1 MADIQVTA
9 EYGDIKK
16 LDAELKKV
24 AASSR
29 VLQTQ
34 FQKTAQTNDILNRTA
49 IEGTRG
55 LNQYGQVFN
64 GTGRNLNRFNMQLQQ
79 VGYQVGDFAV
89 QIQGGTNAMVALG
102 QQGSQLLSVFGG
114 AAGAI
119 AGAGLAI
126 ATSFLA
132 PIMKMQ
138 QEIANAEK
146 LMSALS
152 NAASDYTDAIEASA
166 AGTDEL
172 NTKFGV
178 FGQTAKG
185 VLGTLLEIKRI
196 KFEEAISAVANV
208 AGIADPSRML
218 GRQVT
223 GAQMQTLLKLMPELN
238 KLRGGARGEAIA
250 GFATLL
256 GQLQEAKGAENQL
269 KAAQALRKEFT
280 GIVGTYEQMDAKQRE
295 FYEALVQAENNI
307 LSVVESNKA
316 KQTAAENARIAE
328 EQAGLQ
334 MMLDQYMTNYEADL
348 ALGQAALAEH
358 QRQQKEK
365 RDAEKALSDQ
375 RIEDAGRE
383 GKVFADLYV
392 GVQENLMAVA
402 EKQEKAFSKFLD
414 DVKQAGGDVEKL
426 SQVDVA
432 SGINAAAIQAS
443 NLSDKMKSAL
453 MAALGLVGLAK
464 DVTSLDPFGGE
475 GDTFY
480 STARTVYPDWAS
492 GEKKNR
498 GGAKKE
504 TVDEY
509 LKSLM
514 EEAEYKQKLVG
525 MSEEETRIQEIIFQ
539 AKQRDFVVTQEQ
551 AAAIAA
557 VEEQT
562 RKLIDAEQKRK
573 SMMEAIEGHITNG
586 FMAMID
592 GSSSVEN
599 AFKGMLRNILLEI
612 YRQQVA
618 KPAAEG
624 IMGFFSKLFSAN
636 GNVFMNGAHVKAFA
650 DGGVVNGTTA
660 FPMRGGV
667 GIMGEAGPEA
677 IMPLKRGP
685 NGKLGVEA
693 SGGQQVVVNQ
703 SFNFAANGDES
714 VKKIIAQAAPQIA
727 QMTQKQIMDSRRRGG
742 QMKAAFS

>member
-9 EYGDIKK
+9 EFGDIKK

-24 AASSR
+24 ASSSR
-29 VLQTQ
+29 ILQTQ

-49 IEGTRG
+49 IEGARG

-138 QEIANAEK
+138 QEVANAEK
-146 LMSALS
+146 LMNALS
-152 NAASDYTDAIEASA
+152 DATSDYTDAIEASA

-185 VLGTLLEIKRI
+185 VLETLLEIKRI

-218 GRQVT
+218 GRRVT
-223 GAQMQTLLKLMPELN
+223 GAEMQTLLKLMPELN

-250 GFATLL
+250 DFATLL
-256 GQLQEAKGAENQL
+256 GQLQEAEGAENQL
-269 KAAQALRKEFT
+269 KAAQALREEFT
-280 GIVGTYEQMDAKQRE
+280 GIVGTYDQMDAKQRE

-307 LSVVESNKA
+307 LSVVAANKA
-316 KQTAAENARIAE
+316 KQTAAENARIE
-328 EQAGLQ
+328 QEQAGLQ
-334 MMLDQYMTNYEADL
+334 MMLDQHMANYEADL

-358 QRQQKEK
+358 QRQQQEK

-402 EKQEKAFSKFLD
+402 EKQEKAFSKFLE

-432 SGINAAAIQAS
+432 SGINAAAIEAS
-443 NLSDKMKSAL
+443 NLSEKMKAAL

-464 DVTSLDPFGGE
+464 NATSLDPFGGE

-480 STARTVYPDWAS
+480 STPRTIFPDWAS
-492 GEKKNR
+492 GEDKKKGGSSDPLQNQLDQLQKFLATER
-498 GGAKKE
+498 ELITIEYDTRQQTLEQALEKEYITRQQYNEMFKELEIKKGRELNEIDIKTQQSKVSAVLGGISDVLNAAAMGNEKILKMARIAGAAEALINTYVGASEALKLPFPANIAAAASIVSAGLGFVAAIKSGSGGGA
-504 TVDEY
+504 
-509 LKSLM
+509 S
-514 EEAEYKQKLVG
+514 APSG
-525 MSEEETRIQEIIFQ
+525 
-539 AKQRDFVVTQEQ
+539 
-551 AAAIAA
+551 AAA
-557 VEEQT
+557 
-562 RKLIDAEQKRK
+562 
-573 SMMEAIEGHITNG
+573 
-586 FMAMID
+586 
-592 GSSSVEN
+592 SV
-599 AFKGMLRNILLEI
+599 
-612 YRQQVA
+612 
-618 KPAAEG
+618 PAAAASQAQRVIVEG
-624 IMGFFSKLFSAN
+624 LDRNSLYTGEQLSNIFEALYKENKDRGF
-636 GNVFMNGAHVKAFA
+636 VFEVA
-650 DGGVVNGTTA
+650 
-660 FPMRGGV
+660 R
-667 GIMGEAGPEA
+667 
-677 IMPLKRGP
+677 
-685 NGKLGVEA
+685 
-693 SGGQQVVVNQ
+693 
-703 SFNFAANGDES
+703 
-714 VKKIIAQAAPQIA
+714 
-727 QMTQKQIMDSRRRGG
+727 
-742 QMKAAFS
+742 

>member
-9 EYGDIKK
+9 EFGDIKK
-16 LDAELKKV
+16 LDAELKRV
-24 AASSR
+24 ASSSR
-29 VLQTQ
+29 VLETQ

-49 IEGTRG
+49 IEGSRG

-138 QEIANAEK
+138 QEVANAEK
-146 LMSALS
+146 LMNALS
-152 NAASDYTDAIEASA
+152 DATSDYTDAIEASA

-172 NTKFGV
+172 NSKFGV

-185 VLGTLLEIKRI
+185 VLDTLLEIKRV

-218 GRQVT
+218 GRRVT
-223 GAQMQTLLKLMPELN
+223 GAEMQTLLKLMPELN

-250 GFATLL
+250 DFATLL
-256 GQLQEAKGAENQL
+256 GQLQEAEGAENQL
-269 KAAQALRKEFT
+269 KAAQALREEFT

-334 MMLDQYMTNYEADL
+334 MMLDQHMANYEADL

-358 QRQQKEK
+358 QRQQQEK

-402 EKQEKAFSKFLD
+402 EKQEKAFAKFLE

-426 SQVDVA
+426 AQVDVA
-432 SGINAAAIQAS
+432 SGINAAAIEAS
-443 NLSDKMKSAL
+443 NLSEKMKAAL

-464 DVTSLDPFGGE
+464 DATSLDPFGGE

-480 STARTVYPDWAS
+480 STARTIYPDWAS
-492 GEKKNR
+492 GEKK
-498 GGAKKE
+498 GGAGSDPVQSRLEQLQKFLATE
-504 TVDEY
+504 RELVTMEY
-509 LKSLM
+509 D
-514 EEAEYKQKLVG
+514 
-525 MSEEETRIQEIIFQ
+525 TRQQ
-539 AKQRDFVVTQEQ
+539 TLEQ
-551 AAAIAA
+551 AL
-557 VEEQT
+557 EKEY
-562 RKLIDAEQKRK
+562 
-573 SMMEAIEGHITNG
+573 IT
-586 FMAMID
+586 
-592 GSSSVEN
+592 
-599 AFKGMLRNILLEI
+599 
-612 YRQQVA
+612 RQQYYDMFRELEQRKGKELTDIDVKVQQQKVSAVA
-618 KPAAEG
+618 GGIKDILTAA
-624 IMGFFSKLFSAN
+624 AN
-636 GNVFMNGAHVKAFA
+636 GNEKLLKMARVVGAAEALINTYRAASQTLADPTLPFFA
-650 DGGVVNGTTA
+650 KFAAAASIV
-660 FPMRGGV
+660 
-667 GIMGEAGPEA
+667 
-677 IMPLKRGP
+677 
-685 NGKLGVEA
+685 A
-693 SGGQQVVVNQ
+693 SGLGFV
-703 SFNFAANGDES
+703 AAIKSGTGSASAGSGGRAPAATPEVPAS
-714 VKKIIAQAAPQIA
+714 AGGTGRPTRVIIEGIDRNSLITGEQLANIFDQLYKENEDRGFVFEVAQ
-727 QMTQKQIMDSRRRGG
+727 
-742 QMKAAFS
+742 

>member
-9 EYGDIKK
+9 DYGDIKK

-34 FQKTAQTNDILNRTA
+34 FQKTAATNDILNKTA
-49 IEGTRG
+49 IEGARG

-146 LMSALS
+146 LMNALS
-152 NAASDYTDAIEASA
+152 DATSDYTDAIEASA

-185 VLGTLLEIKRI
+185 VLDTLLEIKRI

-218 GRQVT
+218 GRRVT
-223 GAQMQTLLKLMPELN
+223 GAEMQTLLKLMPELN

-250 GFATLL
+250 DFATLL
-256 GQLQEAKGAENQL
+256 GQLQEAEGAENQL
-269 KAAQALRKEFT
+269 KAAQALRAEFT

-295 FYEALVQAENNI
+295 FYEALVQAESNI

-316 KQTAAENARIAE
+316 KQTAAEQARIAE

-334 MMLDQYMTNYEADL
+334 MMLDQHMANYDADL

-358 QRQQKEK
+358 QRQQQEK

-375 RIEDAGRE
+375 RIEDAGNE
-383 GKVFADLYV
+383 GKVYADLYV

-402 EKQEKAFSKFLD
+402 EKQEKAFAKFLE

-432 SGINAAAIQAS
+432 SGINAAAIEAS
-443 NLSDKMKSAL
+443 NLSEKMKAAL
-453 MAALGLVGLAK
+453 MSALGLVGLAK
-464 DVTSLDPFGGE
+464 DATSLDPFGGE

-480 STARTVYPDWAS
+480 STSRVYNPLDD
-492 GEKKNR
+492 KK
-498 GGAKKE
+498 GGTSDPVQSRLEQLQRFLATE
-504 TVDEY
+504 SELVMMEY
-509 LKSLM
+509 
-514 EEAEYKQKLVG
+514 
-525 MSEEETRIQEIIFQ
+525 ETRQQ
-539 AKQRDFVVTQEQ
+539 TLEQ
-551 AAAIAA
+551 AL
-557 VEEQT
+557 EKEY
-562 RKLIDAEQKRK
+562 
-573 SMMEAIEGHITNG
+573 IT
-586 FMAMID
+586 
-592 GSSSVEN
+592 
-599 AFKGMLRNILLEI
+599 
-612 YRQQVA
+612 RQQYYDMFRELELRKGKELTDIDVKVQQQKVSAVA
-618 KPAAEG
+618 GGIKDILVAA
-624 IMGFFSKLFSAN
+624 AN
-636 GNVFMNGAHVKAFA
+636 GNEKLLKMARVVGAAEALINTYRAASQTLADPTLPFFA
-650 DGGVVNGTTA
+650 KFAAAASVV
-660 FPMRGGV
+660 
-667 GIMGEAGPEA
+667 
-677 IMPLKRGP
+677 
-685 NGKLGVEA
+685 A
-693 SGGQQVVVNQ
+693 SGLGFV
-703 SFNFAANGDES
+703 SAIKSGTGGAAASGAAATVPS
-714 VKKIIAQAAPQIA
+714 TAAPAA
-727 QMTQKQIMDSRRRGG
+727 QRVIVEGLDRNSLYSGEQLSNIFEALYKENKDRGFVFEV
-742 QMKAAFS
+742 AR

>member
-9 EYGDIKK
+9 EFGDIKK

-24 AASSR
+24 ASSSR

-49 IEGTRG
+49 IEGARG

-146 LMSALS
+146 LMNALS
-152 NAASDYTDAIEASA
+152 DATSDYTDAIEASA

-185 VLGTLLEIKRI
+185 VLDTLLEIKRI

-218 GRQVT
+218 GRRVT
-223 GAQMQTLLKLMPELN
+223 GAEMQTLLKLMPELN

-250 GFATLL
+250 DFATLL
-256 GQLQEAKGAENQL
+256 GQLQEAEGAENQL
-269 KAAQALRKEFT
+269 KAAQALREEFT
-280 GIVGTYEQMDAKQRE
+280 GIVGTYDKMDAKQRE
-295 FYEALVQAENNI
+295 FYEALVQAESNI
-307 LSVVESNKA
+307 LSVVEANKA
-316 KQTAAENARIAE
+316 KQTAAENARIE
-328 EQAGLQ
+328 KEQAGLQ
-334 MMLDQYMTNYEADL
+334 MMLDQHMANYEADL

-358 QRQQKEK
+358 QRQQQEK

-402 EKQEKAFSKFLD
+402 EKQEKAFAKFLE

-426 SQVDVA
+426 AKVDVA
-432 SGINAAAIQAS
+432 SGINAAAIEAS
-443 NLSDKMKSAL
+443 NLSEKMKAAL

-464 DVTSLDPFGGE
+464 DATSLDPFGGE

-480 STARTVYPDWAS
+480 STARTIYPDWAS
-492 GEKKNR
+492 GEKKKKGGSDPLQGKLEQLQKFLATEKELLLMEYETRQETLEQSLEKEYITRQQYNELFSELER
-498 GGAKKE
+498 KKAQDIAAIESTANAQRLGDMSSFFGAAASVAAAGGDRMTKVVAAFQGAQAVISAYSAYAQVLADPSFIGRPWARFAAGAK
-504 TVDEY
+504 V
-509 LKSLM
+509 L
-514 EEAEYKQKLVG
+514 
-525 MSEEETRIQEIIFQ
+525 
-539 AKQRDFVVTQEQ
+539 
-551 AAAIAA
+551 AAGLGAVRAIKGAGSSGSASGAGAA
-557 VEEQT
+557 VPAT
-562 RKLIDAEQKRK
+562 A
-573 SMMEAIEGHITNG
+573 
-586 FMAMID
+586 
-592 GSSSVEN
+592 SVEPQRVIVE
-599 AFKGMLRNILLEI
+599 GLDRNSLYTGEQLSNIFEALYKENKD
-612 YRQQVA
+612 RGFVFEVA
-618 KPAAEG
+618 
-624 IMGFFSKLFSAN
+624 
-636 GNVFMNGAHVKAFA
+636 
-650 DGGVVNGTTA
+650 
-660 FPMRGGV
+660 R
-667 GIMGEAGPEA
+667 
-677 IMPLKRGP
+677 
-685 NGKLGVEA
+685 
-693 SGGQQVVVNQ
+693 
-703 SFNFAANGDES
+703 
-714 VKKIIAQAAPQIA
+714 
-727 QMTQKQIMDSRRRGG
+727 
-742 QMKAAFS
+742 